1 MPKARA
7 PVRGR
12 AVSQPDGA
20 ARARRQSTRRQ
31 SGASVPAGPR
41 RRAAAPPRGRQPS
54 EPAATQR
61 PAVAGQA
68 VVLDAAQ
75 LRAVVA
81 DVVRDALLTV
91 GPTAACGSTGL
102 AGCRDAAG
110 PSAQQDTPPTTT
122 RSPSPP
128 PALPPPMAPPP
139 PPLPPPSATPP
150 TGSPPH
156 LPGVPGSAAVG
167 RRGADIMGLGRLRY
181 AADVTALEA
190 AALAP
195 ATARAYRGT
204 WDRVRHF
211 IGIGPAIPLFPIA
224 TATVVDFIGACFRAG
239 SGASALASHCSAI
252 AYGHRIRGL
261 ADPTAD
267 FRVRK
272 LLAGARR
279 LRPSRDTRTA
289 VTLDELGRL
298 CAAVSRLPLP
308 AVDRAAFRAICS
320 LAFFGMLRP
329 GEVVLGANPA
339 HTVRVH
345 HVSVHRDGLSLTIPS
360 SKTSPVPFT
369 TELVARPDLA
379 CCPVRAVQ
387 EFLSVRPVGRHSD
400 FLFLSGSGR
409 PITTRQLT
417 QVVRQAGRLAGLDV
431 RRLAGHC
438 FRIGGASYGAQLGMT
453 ELQLKEAGRWAS
465 SAVRRYLRLPVSLSQ
480 LAAPPARQHPH

>member
-1 MPKARA
+1 
-7 PVRGR
+7 
-12 AVSQPDGA
+12 
-20 ARARRQSTRRQ
+20 
-31 SGASVPAGPR
+31 
-41 RRAAAPPRGRQPS
+41 
-54 EPAATQR
+54 
-61 PAVAGQA
+61 
-68 VVLDAAQ
+68 
-75 LRAVVA
+75 
-81 DVVRDALLTV
+81 
-91 GPTAACGSTGL
+91 
-102 AGCRDAAG
+102 
-110 PSAQQDTPPTTT
+110 
-122 RSPSPP
+122 
-128 PALPPPMAPPP
+128 
-139 PPLPPPSATPP
+139 
-150 TGSPPH
+150 
-156 LPGVPGSAAVG
+156 
-167 RRGADIMGLGRLRY
+167 MGLGRLRF

-195 ATARAYRGT
+195 ATAQAYRCT

-211 IGIGPAIPLFPIA
+211 LGTGQDEPLFPIA

-279 LRPSRDTRTA
+279 LRPSQDSRTA

-308 AVDRAAFRAICS
+308 AVEKAAFRAICP

-329 GEVVLGANPA
+329 GEVVLGGNPA
-339 HTVRVH
+339 HTVRVC
-345 HVSVHRDGLSLTIPS
+345 HVRMRPDGLSLTIPS

-369 TELVARPDLA
+369 TQLLARPDLA

-387 EFLSVRPVGRHSD
+387 EFLRVRPSSRHSD
-400 FLFLSGSGR
+400 ILFLSCSGR
-409 PITTRQLT
+409 PITTRQLNR
-417 QVVRQAGRLAGLDV
+417 VVKQAGHMAGLDA
-431 RRLAGHC
+431 RRLGGHC

-465 SAVRRYLRLPVSLSQ
+465 SAVRRYLRHPVSLSH
-480 LAAPPARQHPH
+480 LAVPPSRHHHL

>member
-1 MPKARA
+1 MSIQDRLTVVCFSFHDYRAMPKARA

-41 RRAAAPPRGRQPS
+41 RRAAAPPRGRQQS

-81 DVVRDALLTV
+81 DVVRDALQTV

-211 IGIGPAIPLFPIA
+211 IGIGPAIPLFPIP
-224 TATVVDFIGACFRAG
+224 TATVIDFIGACFRAG
-239 SGASALASHCSAI
+239 NEKLAHVLMEMREEHVAFGPPGGQAGPPTIHEEELWVEGVKVAQFERFMSK
-252 AYGHRIRGL
+252 
-261 ADPTAD
+261 ADQYLTW
-267 FRVRK
+267 
-272 LLAGARR
+272 G
-279 LRPSRDTRTA
+279 A
-289 VTLDELGRL
+289 VTAASCGR
-298 CAAVSRLPLP
+298 AS
-308 AVDRAAFRAICS
+308 
-320 LAFFGMLRP
+320 
-329 GEVVLGANPA
+329 VL
-339 HTVRVH
+339 
-345 HVSVHRDGLSLTIPS
+345 S
-360 SKTSPVPFT
+360 
-369 TELVARPDLA
+369 
-379 CCPVRAVQ
+379 
-387 EFLSVRPVGRHSD
+387 
-400 FLFLSGSGR
+400 
-409 PITTRQLT
+409 
-417 QVVRQAGRLAGLDV
+417 
-431 RRLAGHC
+431 
-438 FRIGGASYGAQLGMT
+438 
-453 ELQLKEAGRWAS
+453 
-465 SAVRRYLRLPVSLSQ
+465 
-480 LAAPPARQHPH
+480 